1 MAIGLDGVRFQWKTG
16 SIRQTTKMARLTRI
30 RTLDGPQVSSMSHND
45 RLTDLEAHQVLADY
59 QRSRIGLACRRD
71 QLVDGRRRH
80 VFAGEHDEMRE
91 RGEFRP
97 RLSFGL
103 QY

>member
-1 MAIGLDGVRFQWKTG
+1 MF
-16 SIRQTTKMARLTRI
+16 
-30 RTLDGPQVSSMSHND
+30 HND

-97 RLSFGL
+97 RLRKHPSGFLRRGVVIDDAL
-103 QY
+103 DIAFD